1 MSPPKYQRM
10 FFFILQTLYVTAQGQ
25 YMLIVEMKL
34 FRDTLAGGHPV
45 PDAGQWR
52 AAVYEHQLV
61 TPASAGCTERTCT
74 REEAVQVRIYLV
86 TNENVLFAPCN
97 HAR

>member
-1 MSPPKYQRM
+1 
-10 FFFILQTLYVTAQGQ
+10 
-25 YMLIVEMKL
+25 MLIVMKL
-34 FRDTLAGGHPV
+34 GKATLPGGHHV

-74 REEAVQVRIYLV
+74 REEAVQVRVYLV

>member
-1 MSPPKYQRM
+1 M
-10 FFFILQTLYVTAQGQ
+10 LTA
-25 YMLIVEMKL
+25 MKL
-34 FRDTLAGGHPV
+34 FKDTLAGGRHPV

-74 REEAVQVRIYLV
+74 REEAVQVRTNLV
-86 TNENVLFAPCN
+86 TNENVLFAP
-97 HAR
+97 